1 MYKYRSIIEN
11 PEKLRSMTGLTAD
24 EFHALVPIFHT
35 AFEAYMKRRTID
47 GHVRYCRRYVSYANS
62 PLPTTEDKVL
72 FILTYLK
79 QNPTQV
85 MHGHLFQMS
94 QSNVSKWVHLLYG
107 ALNDALARQN
117 LLPVRTANE
126 LVRRLHEEPS
136 HEEPSHATKVP
147 PFLSITAYNVPFIVH
162 ATNPTDS
169 CIIATDSNV
178 IRSKTRFL
186 SMILVLFT
194 F

>member
-24 EFHALVPIFHT
+24 EFHALVPIFHA

-62 PLPTTEDKVL
+62 PLPTTEDKLL

-94 QSNVSKWVHLLYG
+94 QSNVSKWVHLLHG
-107 ALNDALARQN
+107 ALNYALSQQN
-117 LLPVRTANE
+117 LLPARTADD
-126 LVRRLHEEPS
+126 LVRRLQEEPSCEEPSCEEPSHEEPSCEEPSHEEPSHEEPS
-136 HEEPSHATKVP
+136 HEEPSHATKAP
-147 PFLSITAYNVPFIVH
+147 PFLSMTA
-162 ATNPTDS
+162 
-169 CIIATDSNV
+169 
-178 IRSKTRFL
+178 
-186 SMILVLFT
+186 
-194 F
+194 